1 MKPFYLLLTTT
12 LLTLLILWVASGE
25 WHVRFAGNVGMSV
38 MLLFTALGHFMFS
51 KGMAQ
56 MLPPFVPYRVP
67 LVWITGV
74 IEVAAA
80 IGLMIPSFR
89 HLTALWLI
97 LFFILIL
104 PANIYAAFHTIDYQK
119 GTNDGPGLSY
129 LWLRMPLQLIFIAW
143 VWFFS
148 W

>member
-25 WHVRFAGNVGMSV
+25 WYVRFAGNVGMSV